1 MNQTDVSKALRESE
15 FMRGFPEVQLSKIG
29 DIAAMASFRSGEL
42 VFKEGELAT
51 DVYVVVRGSVAVEIC
66 SPAVGCRRILTVGPG
81 DLLGW
86 SPVLEQKRLTATA
99 RALCDSEAVQI
110 NASQL
115 LTLFE
120 HDPRFGFAFMRRA
133 ALALAKRLSATRLQ
147 LLNLYGSEMPKTPE
161 QCEE

>member
-1 MNQTDVSKALRESE
+1 MSETDVRTALRESE
-15 FMRGFPEVQLSKIG
+15 FMRGFPDVQLDKMVTIASLVIFREG
-29 DIAAMASFRSGEL
+29 DL
-42 VFKEGELAT
+42 VFKEGELAA
-51 DVYVVVRGSVAVEIC
+51 DVYVVVSGSVALEIC
-66 SPAVGCRRILTVGPG
+66 GPATGCRRILTVGKG

-99 RALCDSEAVQI
+99 RTLHETEAVRI

-120 HDPRFGFAFMRRA
+120 HDPRFGFEFMRRA

-147 LLNLYGSEMPKTPE
+147 LLNVYGSEMPKAPE